1 MQSGEMVVAYLRI
14 STVNQFETGA
24 GLQTQQ
30 AKIVEFCKAKGLQ
43 LGEVYK
49 DIAVSGTIK
58 NREGLMRLMADC
70 RRGCFSKVLVYR
82 RDRIARDLFVA
93 LWVEKE
99 LKKYNVR
106 VISVTEPSID
116 TNTPLGKAFSRI
128 IDIFSQLESDTITF
142 RLADG
147 RRHAAS
153 QGKKPCGGIPFGL
166 RKEGKALR
174 VNEAE
179 APWVVKAFQWKAQG
193 RSYSFIVRKFNGA
206 GLITRQG
213 NSFQPES
220 IKYLL
225 RNSTYAGE
233 VCYGNLTGV
242 KSQYG
247 NIVSRRLFLK
257 TKRAMERKLDTPL
270 DKS

>member
-30 AKIVEFCKAKGLQ
+30 AKIAEYCGAKGYK

-49 DIAVSGTIK
+49 DVAVSGTIK

-70 RRGCFSKVLVYR
+70 RRGCFNKVLVYR

-106 VISVTEPSID
+106 VVSVTEPSID
-116 TNTPLGKAFSRI
+116 TSTPLGKAFGRI
-128 IDIFSQLESDTITF
+128 IDIFSELEKDTITF

-153 QGKKPCGGIPFGL
+153 QGKKPCGGIPYGL

-174 VNEAE
+174 INEAE
-179 APWVVKAFQWKAQG
+179 APWVVRAFQWKTQG
-193 RSYSFIVRKFNGA
+193 RSYSFIVRQFNEA
-206 GLITRQG
+206 GLTTRQG
-213 NSFQPES
+213 KSFQSES

-225 RNSTYAGE
+225 QNSTYAGE
-233 VCYGNLTGV
+233 VRYGNLTGI
-242 KSQYG
+242 KGQHEP
-247 NIVSRRLFLK
+247 IVSRRLFLK
-257 TKRAMERKLDTPL
+257 TKRAMEKKLLDPL
-270 DKS
+270 DKI

>member
-30 AKIVEFCKAKGLQ
+30 AKITEFCRAKGFQ
-43 LGEVYK
+43 LGEIYK
-49 DIAVSGTIK
+49 DVAVSGTIK

-70 RRGCFSKVLVYR
+70 RRGCFSKVLVYK

-99 LKKYNVR
+99 LKKCNVR

-116 TNTPLGKAFSRI
+116 TSTPLGKAFGRI
-128 IDIFSQLESDTITF
+128 IDIFSELEKDTITF

-153 QGKKPCGGIPFGL
+153 QGRKSCGGIPFAL
-166 RKEGKALR
+166 RKEGKTLKI
-174 VNEAE
+174 NDTE

-193 RSYSFIVRKFNGA
+193 RSYAFIVKQFNEA
-206 GLITRQG
+206 GLTTRQG
-213 NSFQPES
+213 NSFQSES

-233 VCYGNLTGV
+233 VRYGNLTGI
-242 KSQYG
+242 KGQHNS
-247 NIVSRRLFLK
+247 IISRRLFMK
-257 TKRAMERKLDTPL
+257 VKRVMERKFGQTP
-270 DKS
+270 